1 MLQRMFLKN
10 FKLHR
15 NTDIKLR
22 PITLLIGPNNSGKSS
37 LFHILQLVKQSSA
50 AERNY
55 LTLHEGTSI
64 DVGAFGDICT
74 HRADTVVVTLE
85 GFFTPANLAMI
96 KRKIERA
103 DVSFTIHFQHNEP
116 IHHSGEIT
124 AGEYCVTWEWDRY
137 SRSEIAFEPVHING
151 FTITFDVKKDFYRPL
166 APVISEAPPRT
177 PVETRADIRNL
188 AEGMASAPLDL
199 IHSVH
204 VVYGLRGFEQ
214 FSYDME
220 KDPPTGIETVLLHD
234 RSRKM
239 ANLVVYNRELEDR
252 LSAWF
257 EDILGVRL
265 RFELLRNQKIALE
278 TKKKETTSFVNE
290 GLGLHQLLFILIPIA
305 LAQPFET
312 ICIDDPGAHLHP
324 KAQSDLISLLLHIYK
339 KEHKQYIIA
348 THSEHIL
355 FAFLAAVAKKE
366 IKKEEIALYYFEN
379 KDGTAEIQKVKI
391 DEYGRISGGL
401 PGFFEHNLEKMLDY
415 LNSLE

>member
-1 MLQRMFLKN
+1 
-10 FKLHR
+10 
-15 NTDIKLR
+15 
-22 PITLLIGPNNSGKSS
+22 
-37 LFHILQLVKQSSA
+37 
-50 AERNY
+50 
-55 LTLHEGTSI
+55 
-64 DVGAFGDICT
+64 
-74 HRADTVVVTLE
+74 
-85 GFFTPANLAMI
+85 
-96 KRKIERA
+96 
-103 DVSFTIHFQHNEP
+103 
-116 IHHSGEIT
+116 
-124 AGEYCVTWEWDRY
+124 
-137 SRSEIAFEPVHING
+137 
-151 FTITFDVKKDFYRPL
+151 
-166 APVISEAPPRT
+166 
-177 PVETRADIRNL
+177 
-188 AEGMASAPLDL
+188 
-199 IHSVH
+199 
-204 VVYGLRGFEQ
+204 VYGLRGFEQ

-239 ANLVVYNRELEDR
+239 ANLVVYNREMEDR

-257 EDILGVRL
+257 EDILGVQL

-379 KDGTAEIQKVKI
+379 KDGTAEVQKVKI
-391 DEYGRISGGL
+391 DEYGRISGEL
-401 PGFFEHNLEKMLDY
+401 PGFFEHNVEKMLDY